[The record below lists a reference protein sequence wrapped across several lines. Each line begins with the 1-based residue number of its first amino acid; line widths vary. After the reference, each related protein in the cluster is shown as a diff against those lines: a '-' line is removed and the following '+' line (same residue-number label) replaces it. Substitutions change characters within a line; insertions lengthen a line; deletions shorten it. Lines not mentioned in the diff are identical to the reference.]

1 MRNKV
6 ALDDR
11 FLSHKDGVLEL
22 GRDMHLLDLQSTSIW
37 TTATMGIYVLN
48 VDRGDLDRVCQP
60 GFTAKKRIVHSE
72 AQVNKAIFHTTSQ
85 DETKETEGILAS
97 ERLDMSSLIS
107 GGAGTGK
114 TLLMIR
120 KVACEEPSRR
130 VLIVTRLPRL
140 VNIIKTAV
148 EEKRENSV
156 NNLTFTT
163 YDELLQL
170 LVRRV
175 VPDDDTKYESFV
187 QFDRIRFV
195 CDESSVSFS
204 RAFFAEHLNNKELK
218 QMKSQGIEPITLWHA
233 LIVIKS
239 CAKCALTKKSLS
251 LDDYIALP
259 SSFGLTE
266 TQRRLCYEF
275 FIKYEQWRH
284 DGRYWDEMDRVQY
297 VMMHGPTVFR
307 DDKFIPW
314 AERVNRFGEMDLL
327 DDEGV
332 PMFPFFFDTVC
343 ADEAQDFVRQNT
355 YLFFSHIHLN
365 DLNTSLFVLFVQ
377 TEIDLVL
384 FSKMSA

>member
-22 GRDMHLLDLQSTSIW
+22 GKDMHLLDLQSTSIW
-37 TTATMGIYVLN
+37 TTATMGLYVLN
-48 VDRGDLDRVCQP
+48 VDRGDLDRVSQP
-60 GFTAKKRIVHSE
+60 GFTAKKRVVHSE
-72 AQVNKAIFHTTSQ
+72 EQVNKAIFHNTSQ
-85 DETKETEGILAS
+85 DEIKENEGILAS

-120 KVACEEPSRR
+120 KVACEDPSRR

-140 VNIIKTAV
+140 MNIIKTAV

-156 NNLTFTT
+156 DNLTFTT

-187 QFDRIRFV
+187 QFDRIRFD

-204 RAFFAEHLNNKELK
+204 RAFVAEYLNSKELK

-233 LIVIKS
+233 IIVIKS
-239 CAKCALTKKSLS
+239 SAKCALTKKSLS

-259 SSFGLTE
+259 PSFGLSE
-266 TQRRLCYEF
+266 TQRILCYEF

-284 DGRYWDEMDRVQY
+284 DGRYWDEMDRIQY

-332 PMFPFFFDTVC
+332 PKFPFFFDSVC
-343 ADEAQDFVRQNT
+343 ADEAQDFVRQLFT
-355 YLFFSHIHLN
+355 YPSPHYSQHL
-365 DLNTSLFVLFVQ
+365 TPSLFVQ
-377 TEIDLVL
+377 TEIDTIL
-384 FSKMSA
+384 FAKMSA